1 MSIDQVPFPVVLLS
15 GGSLAATVAETRLAD
30 GSVKKQVRGATL
42 EPLDFEV
49 SLGSPVQEWL
59 KSELLGA
66 AKFQD
71 GAVYGGFIPAQQELD
86 FSRAVLNTVTVPLLD
101 ASNAAPA
108 RLRVMITPQS
118 LTQGVQ
124 RGSVFSIS
132 TARIRATPWT
142 SADFRFS
149 MGNLETG
156 RTMRI
161 EPFTISQA
169 PGQPEISN
177 LFVTF
182 SVDATRP
189 ATNWLTWYD
198 DFVVKGNNDDSNE
211 KTFALELGLG
221 LNAAGPARMTLM
233 GYGVGIVALRALPVP
248 AGSSTQLLQAELYV
262 ERMEVLP

>member
-1 MSIDQVPFPVVLLS
+1 
-15 GGSLAATVAETRLAD
+15 
-30 GSVKKQVRGATL
+30 
-42 EPLDFEV
+42 
-49 SLGSPVQEWL
+49 
-59 KSELLGA
+59 
-66 AKFQD
+66 
-71 GAVYGGFIPAQQELD
+71 
-86 FSRAVLNTVTVPLLD
+86 
-101 ASNAAPA
+101 
-108 RLRVMITPQS
+108 
-118 LTQGVQ
+118 
-124 RGSVFSIS
+124 
-132 TARIRATPWT
+132 
-142 SADFRFS
+142 